1 MRTIALLCLIPALLG
16 GCAVYTVNN
25 EKFYNIDDA
34 MTAVRRGQDEVL
46 KGVPERSPTID
57 AKVLVLTPN
66 VGTTIKKAIPPSS
79 GTARSSEYSG
89 RVMESSYVLFGR
101 ALTQSKDFGHVDSRA
116 VEDPEAEA
124 KSALPS
130 YTAVVYLHLI
140 APGRSGWLSLKK
152 DSELPAAIPVDP
164 LIAFGPPRVNA
175 WIDSVLKVYGE
186 P

>member
-1 MRTIALLCLIPALLG
+1 MRTIALLCLLPALLG

-34 MTAVRRGQDEVL
+34 MTAVRRGQDDVL
-46 KGVPERSPTID
+46 KGIAERSPTID

-101 ALTQSKDFGHVDSRA
+101 ALKQSKAFAHLDTRA
-116 VEDPEAEA
+116 VDDPEAEA
-124 KSALPS
+124 KSTLPN
-130 YTAVVYLHLI
+130 YAAVVYLHLI
-140 APGRSGWLSLKK
+140 APGRSGWLLLKRG
-152 DSELPAAIPVDP
+152 SESPVSIPVDL
-164 LIAFGPPRVNA
+164 LIASGPPRVNA
-175 WIDSVLKVYGE
+175 WIDSVIKVYGG